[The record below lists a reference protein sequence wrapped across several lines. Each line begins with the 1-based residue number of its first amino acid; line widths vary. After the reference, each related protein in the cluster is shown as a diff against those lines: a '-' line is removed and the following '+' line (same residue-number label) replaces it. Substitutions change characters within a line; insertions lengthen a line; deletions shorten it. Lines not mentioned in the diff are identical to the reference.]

1 MKVGIVGLGL
11 IGGSL
16 AKAYKRTDTEVLG
29 YNRNKTTLGF
39 AEISG
44 AVDGELTDD
53 NIKDCDVIF
62 ICLTI
67 DASVDWLRD
76 HAGCFREGQIVMDC
90 CGIKKRICDAGFRLA
105 AENGFLFIGGH
116 PMAGRQYGG
125 FKNSRDDIFDGAT
138 MVLVTE
144 HRDDIQLLAR
154 LKELLAPAGFGKLS
168 FMTAEQHDDMI
179 AFTSQMTHIA
189 ANAFVK
195 EEAKYPSGFPV
206 GGSFRDFTRVADLNE
221 NMWSDLILENK
232 EYLLKVLGNYI
243 DELGRYKAAIE
254 ADDEETLKDL
264 FRVGTQSKRTADLKS
279 PVLTMEIQAKS

>member
-16 AKAYKRTDTEVLG
+16 AKAYKRAGAEVLG
-29 YNRNKTTLGF
+29 YNRSRTTLDF
-39 AEISG
+39 AKMSG
-44 AVDGELTDD
+44 AIDGELTDE
-53 NIKDCDVIF
+53 NIKECDTVF

-67 DASVDWLRD
+67 DASVDWLREK
-76 HAGCFREGQIVMDC
+76 AGCFGEGQIIMDC
-90 CGIKKRICDAGFRLA
+90 CGIKKRICKEGFTLA
-105 AENGFLFIGGH
+105 AEHGFMFIGGH

-125 FKNSRDDIFDGAT
+125 FKNSKEDLFDHAT

-168 FMTAEQHDDMI
+168 FMTADQHDDMI
-179 AFTSQMTHIA
+179 AFTSQLTHIA

-195 EEAKYPSGFPV
+195 EESKYPSGFPV

-221 NMWSDLILENK
+221 NMWADLILENK

-243 DELGRYKAAIE
+243 DELGKYKAAIE
-254 ADDEETLKDL
+254 AGDEETLKEL
-264 FRVGTQSKRTADLKS
+264 FIVGTKSKRAADLKD
-279 PVLTMEIQAKS
+279 PVLTMEL

>member
-1 MKVGIVGLGL
+1 MRTGIVGLGL

-16 AKAYKRTDTEVLG
+16 AKAYKRAGAEVLG
-29 YNRNKTTLGF
+29 YNRNKTTLSF
-39 AEISG
+39 AQMSG
-44 AVDGELTDD
+44 AIDGELTDE
-53 NIKDCDVIF
+53 NIRTCDLIL

-67 DASVDWLRD
+67 DASVKWLES
-76 HAGCFREGQIVMDC
+76 HADDFGEGQIVMDC
-90 CGIKKRICDAGFRLA
+90 CGIKKRICEAGFA
-105 AENGFLFIGGH
+105 IAEEKGFTFIGGH

-125 FKNSRDDIFDGAT
+125 FKNSKEDLFDGAT

-144 HRDDIQLLAR
+144 RRDDIAMLEK

-189 ANAFVK
+189 SNAFVK

-232 EYLLKVLGNYI
+232 EYLLACLESYI
-243 DELGRYKAAIE
+243 DELGKYKAAIE
-254 ADDEETLKDL
+254 ADDEETLKEL
-264 FRVGTQSKRTADLKS
+264 FRAGTKSKRTADLKD
-279 PVLTMEIQAKS
+279 PVLTMEI